1 MVPPQLLPV
10 DLNAELLLAYL
21 RKGVCKVAL
30 RGLHKRNTYRDI
42 IRTDSLNDE
51 SFLLTVGR
59 NSIYNSLPEYMFHP
73 IDRFDNLPKYEEKER
88 FAQQLDEQKEE
99 IENAFRFF
107 APVDILLIWLR
118 TQVRTKVEKYAKED
132 VVMQQI
138 LGDSLTE
145 AQRENRFIRQLL
157 PYLPY
162 CKHIRGNK
170 TLLTILLRKVFMS
183 EGLTIRVSREQQSLT
198 DEESRYE
205 NQLDMT
211 LGESYVGNVYDEA
224 VTTYDISYWSDEACD
239 ADFLKF
245 VDEVEVLR
253 LFIQDYLLS
262 VEEVLRFNI
271 VHDGEPLR
279 LNDDVEY
286 NYLNYN
292 TNI

>member
-42 IRTDSLNDE
+42 IRTDSLSDE
-51 SFLLTVGR
+51 TFLLTVGR

-88 FAQQLDEQKEE
+88 FTQQLDEQKEE

-118 TQVRTKVEKYAKED
+118 TQVRMQVEKYATED

-145 AQRENRFIRQLL
+145 AQRENRFIRQVL
-157 PYLPY
+157 PYLPH
-162 CKHIRGNK
+162 CKQIRGNK

-198 DEESRYE
+198 DEEPRYE

-211 LGESYVGNVYDEA
+211 LGESYVGNVYDET

-253 LFIQDYLLS
+253 QFIQDYFLS
-262 VEEVLRFNI
+262 VEEVLRFHI
-271 VHDGEPLR
+271 VHDGQPLR
-279 LNDDVEY
+279 LNDDQVY

>member
-42 IRTDSLNDE
+42 IRTDSLSDE
-51 SFLLTVGR
+51 TFLLTVGR

-88 FAQQLDEQKEE
+88 FTQQLDEEKEE

-118 TQVRTKVEKYAKED
+118 TQVRMQVEKYATED

-145 AQRENRFIRQLL
+145 VQRENRFIRQVL
-157 PYLPY
+157 PYLPH
-162 CKHIRGNK
+162 CKQIRGNK

-198 DEESRYE
+198 DDEPRYE

-211 LGESYVGNVYDEA
+211 LGESYVGNVYDET

-253 LFIQDYLLS
+253 QFIQDYFLS
-262 VEEVLRFNI
+262 VEEVLRFHI
-271 VHDGEPLR
+271 VHDGQPLR
-279 LNDDVEY
+279 LNDDQVY

>member
-42 IRTDSLNDE
+42 IRTDSLSDE
-51 SFLLTVGR
+51 TFLLTVGR

-88 FAQQLDEQKEE
+88 FTQQLDEQKEE

-118 TQVRTKVEKYAKED
+118 TQVRMQVEKYATED

-145 AQRENRFIRQLL
+145 AQRENRFIRQVL
-157 PYLPY
+157 PYLPH
-162 CKHIRGNK
+162 CKQIRGNK

-198 DEESRYE
+198 DDEPRYE
-205 NQLDMT
+205 NHLDMT
-211 LGESYVGNVYDEA
+211 LGESYVGNVYDET

-253 LFIQDYLLS
+253 QFIQDYFLS
-262 VEEVLRFNI
+262 VEEVLRFHI
-271 VHDGEPLR
+271 VHDGQPLR
-279 LNDDVEY
+279 LNDDQVY

>member
-42 IRTDSLNDE
+42 IRTDSLSDE
-51 SFLLTVGR
+51 TFLLTVGR

-88 FAQQLDEQKEE
+88 FTQQLDEQKEE

-118 TQVRTKVEKYAKED
+118 TQVRMQVEKYATED

-145 AQRENRFIRQLL
+145 AQRENRFIRQVL
-157 PYLPY
+157 PYLPH
-162 CKHIRGNK
+162 CKQIRGNK

-198 DEESRYE
+198 DEEPRYE

-211 LGESYVGNVYDEA
+211 LGGSYVGNVYDET

-253 LFIQDYLLS
+253 QFIQDYFLS
-262 VEEVLRFNI
+262 VEEVLRFHI
-271 VHDGEPLR
+271 VHDGQPLR
-279 LNDDVEY
+279 LNDDQVY

>member
-1 MVPPQLLPV
+1 MIPPQLLPG

-21 RKGVCKVAL
+21 RRGVCKVAL

-88 FAQQLDEQKEE
+88 FAQQVDQQKEE

-107 APVDILLIWLR
+107 APIDILLIWLR
-118 TQVRTKVEKYAKED
+118 TQVRTKVEKFAEED

-138 LGDSLTE
+138 LGDRLTE
-145 AQRENRFIRQLL
+145 EQRENRFIRQLL
-157 PYLPY
+157 PYLPH
-162 CKHIRGNK
+162 CKRIRGNK
-170 TLLTILLRKVFMS
+170 TLLTILLRKVLMS
-183 EGLTIRVSREQQSLT
+183 EGMTISVGHEQQWLA
-198 DEESRYE
+198 DGEPRYE

-211 LGESYVGNVYDEA
+211 LGESYVGNEYDET

-245 VDEVEVLR
+245 VDELEVLR
-253 LFIQDYLLS
+253 QFIQDYFLS

-271 VHDGEPLR
+271 VHDGQPLR